1 MAVTAKRRILSRIA
15 RHERVR
21 KSVKGTSA
29 RPRLTIRRTLTHMVA
44 QIIDDETGKSL
55 IQLSTT
61 SKDFQQKSPKQ
72 FWSCLPSW
80 QMRARIARIFA
91 FPGDKFVMKL
101 AMLSDARA
109 GAVPAKKR
117 CNIMT
122 IIAIESALDVAIMFG
137 DVELA
142 EVYSEALEEAGVHY
156 ESPAKCWA

>member
-61 SKDFQQKSPKQ
+61 SKDFQQKFGEQTKTEQSKQ
-72 FWSCLPSW
+72 LGSL
-80 QMRARIARIFA
+80 IAEAAKSKGIN
-91 FPGDKFVMKL
+91 
-101 AMLSDARA
+101 
-109 GAVPAKKR
+109 AVVFDRGGYIYHGRVQA
-117 CNIMT
+117 
-122 IIAIESALDVAIMFG
+122 
-137 DVELA
+137 LA
-142 EVYSEALEEAGVHY
+142 EGAR
-156 ESPAKCWA
+156 ESGLQF